1 MLILLDMLNDHAAQ
15 LAQVASRATLRASR
29 LTVRAFRRLRALVT
43 VAGVLL
49 FLFAWDILV
58 KWQGYAPYVL
68 PSPGLVW
75 QKFWI
80 VLADG
85 SLWRHLIVTLSEVL
99 AGLGLG
105 VGVAIILGYAIAKSQ
120 LLDQLLSPYLVAL
133 QAVPIVAVAPLLII
147 WVGFGAWS
155 KILVCALTVFFPM
168 LINTVVGIRAV
179 EPDLAALMHSLRAN
193 RWQMFTLLE
202 APSALPV
209 LLAGLKVSVTL
220 AVIGAVVGEFV
231 GADRG
236 LGFLVN
242 LGRNLLD
249 TPLMFVALFTL
260 IALALCLYGL
270 VSLIERWLLRW
281 QRAR

>member
-1 MLILLDMLNDHAAQ
+1 MMLLNMLHKHAAR
-15 LAQVASRATLRASR
+15 LTRVASRLSLRTSSLTLQ
-29 LTVRAFRRLRALVT
+29 AFRRARVLMTALGLALFLLGWEALVR
-43 VAGVLL
+43 
-49 FLFAWDILV
+49 
-58 KWQGYAPYVL
+58 WQDYAPYVL
-68 PSPGLVW
+68 PGPGLVW
-75 QKFWI
+75 RKFAI

-85 SLWRHLIVTLSEVL
+85 TLLWHLTITLGEVV
-99 AGLGLG
+99 AGLALG
-105 VGVAIILGYAIAKSQ
+105 VGVAILLGYAIAKSH

-133 QAVPIVAVAPLLII
+133 QAVPIVALAPLLII

-168 LINTVVGIRAV
+168 LINTGVGIRSV
-179 EPDLAALMHSLRAN
+179 EPDLVALMRSLRAS

-202 APSALPV
+202 VPSALPV

-249 TPLMFVALFTL
+249 TPLMFVALLTL
-260 IALALCLYGL
+260 VALALCLYGL
-270 VSLIERWLLRW
+270 VSLLERWLLRW
-281 QRAR
+281 MKDEG

>member
-1 MLILLDMLNDHAAQ
+1 MMLLNMLHKHAAR
-15 LAQVASRATLRASR
+15 LTRVASRLSLRTSSLTLQ
-29 LTVRAFRRLRALVT
+29 AFRRARVLMTALGLALFLLGWEALVR
-43 VAGVLL
+43 
-49 FLFAWDILV
+49 
-58 KWQGYAPYVL
+58 WQGYAPYVL
-68 PSPGLVW
+68 PGPGLVW
-75 QKFWI
+75 RKFAV

-85 SLWRHLIVTLSEVL
+85 TLLWHSTITLGEVV
-99 AGLGLG
+99 AGLALG
-105 VGVAIILGYAIAKSQ
+105 VGVAILLGYAIAKSH

-133 QAVPIVAVAPLLII
+133 QAVPIVALAPLLII

-168 LINTVVGIRAV
+168 LINTGVGIRSV
-179 EPDLAALMHSLRAN
+179 EPDLVALMRSLRAS

-202 APSALPV
+202 VPSALPV

-249 TPLMFVALFTL
+249 TPLMFVALLTL
-260 IALALCLYGL
+260 VALALCLYGL
-270 VSLIERWLLRW
+270 VSLLERWLLRW
-281 QRAR
+281 MKDEG

>member
-1 MLILLDMLNDHAAQ
+1 MLNERP
-15 LAQVASRATLRASR
+15 AQVALARSSSFWSQSTAWIGSQALALWRVL
-29 LTVRAFRRLRALVT
+29 LTIAGVGLFLLAWDALVR
-43 VAGVLL
+43 
-49 FLFAWDILV
+49 
-58 KWQGYAPYVL
+58 WQDYPPYVL
-68 PSPGLVW
+68 PRPALVW
-75 QKFWI
+75 QKFLV

-85 SLWRHLIVTLSEVL
+85 ALLRHTAITLGEVL
-99 AGLGLG
+99 AGLALGLSAA
-105 VGVAIILGYAIAKSQ
+105 VVLGYAIAKSE

-133 QAVPIVAVAPLLII
+133 QAVPIVAIAPLLII

-168 LINTVVGIRAV
+168 LINTVVGLRSV
-179 EPDLAALMHSLRAN
+179 EPDLVALLRSLRAS

-249 TPLMFVALFTL
+249 TPLMFVAL
-260 IALALCLYGL
+260 LAL
-270 VSLIERWLLRW
+270 VSLTLLLYGIVSLLERWLLHW
-281 QRAR
+281 KRAA

>member
-1 MLILLDMLNDHAAQ
+1 MMLLNMLHKHAAR
-15 LAQVASRATLRASR
+15 LTRVASRLSLRTSS
-29 LTVRAFRRLRALVT
+29 LTRQAFRRARVLMTALGLALFLLGWEALVR
-43 VAGVLL
+43 
-49 FLFAWDILV
+49 
-58 KWQGYAPYVL
+58 WQDYAPYVL
-68 PSPGLVW
+68 PGPGLVW
-75 QKFWI
+75 RKFAI

-85 SLWRHLIVTLSEVL
+85 TLLWHSTITLGEVV
-99 AGLGLG
+99 AGLALG
-105 VGVAIILGYAIAKSQ
+105 VGVAILLGYAIAKSH

-133 QAVPIVAVAPLLII
+133 QAVPIVALAPLLII

-168 LINTVVGIRAV
+168 LINTGVGIRSV
-179 EPDLAALMHSLRAN
+179 EPDLVALMRSLRAS

-202 APSALPV
+202 VPSALPV

-249 TPLMFVALFTL
+249 TPLMFVALLTL
-260 IALALCLYGL
+260 VALALCLYGL
-270 VSLIERWLLRW
+270 VSLLERWLLRW
-281 QRAR
+281 MKDEG